1 MAMQPLARAFTALE
15 GRGRNQPGAFG
26 LRAAQAEVRAKDHSA
41 APTGLGGPFRLRV
54 RLKKLGP
61 IIEA

>member
-26 LRAAQAEVRAKDHSA
+26 LGYAQAEVRAKDHSA
-41 APTGLGGPFRLRV
+41 APTGLGGPFRLAGTRAYASKNLV
-54 RLKKLGP
+54 R
-61 IIEA
+61 